1 MLFNSASQI
10 NIYYSQSYRSSEVLE
25 FGCEYSIRFKTH
37 FIRERKKLYLVWERE
52 KWKLAVSRNPTLF
65 MTGTIQ
71 QKEFDDKWQKSISYY
86 SNQNYRITILLWLIT
101 NFLAEKIGNYS
112 RKCFPQCIAF
122 FDWRIYLYN

>member
-52 KWKLAVSRNPTLF
+52 K
-65 MTGTIQ
+65 
-71 QKEFDDKWQKSISYY
+71 
-86 SNQNYRITILLWLIT
+86 
-101 NFLAEKIGNYS
+101 
-112 RKCFPQCIAF
+112 
-122 FDWRIYLYN
+122 